1 MPQSVTISS
10 IIYDSK
16 INKNRRIDL
25 SFIFD
30 GDNDKITYK
39 QSNQMYATLTDVT
52 NDYFD
57 NLSESQ
63 KQDFL
68 YEDGQESALNF
79 IEQKF
84 EEQTKNT
91 MFSIRQLSFT
101 SIEIDENLP
110 SVNVQ
115 LSQTLEELR
124 NLSYDEIMALAQVE
138 EGPSYTLITA
148 DGIKIY
154 GIGIGFYQPI
164 SSICKNEEARISA
177 QAYVKFY
184 ENESG
189 IQYLQEI
196 PDLINKVDQILND
209 RLNNLQEE
217 DHSMLSEN
225 LRKRIVEE
233 LNVENTLIWVD
244 VVKD

>member
-1 MPQSVTISS
+1 
-10 IIYDSK
+10 
-16 INKNRRIDL
+16 
-25 SFIFD
+25 
-30 GDNDKITYK
+30 
-39 QSNQMYATLTDVT
+39 MYATLTDVT

-63 KQDFL
+63 KQAFL

-124 NLSYDEIMALAQVE
+124 NLSYDEIMALAQRCV
-138 EGPSYTLITA
+138 
-148 DGIKIY
+148 
-154 GIGIGFYQPI
+154 
-164 SSICKNEEARISA
+164 
-177 QAYVKFY
+177 
-184 ENESG
+184 
-189 IQYLQEI
+189 
-196 PDLINKVDQILND
+196 
-209 RLNNLQEE
+209 
-217 DHSMLSEN
+217 
-225 LRKRIVEE
+225 
-233 LNVENTLIWVD
+233 
-244 VVKD
+244 